1 MNNNI
6 EEQCRYLEEQAAKIG
21 VDVVVAPN
29 NRGDF
34 DMQLKGGTASIRVS
48 MEDRREDFIL
58 KAWKLMGKKD

>member
-21 VDVVVAPN
+21 VEVEVTPN

-48 MEDRREDFIL
+48 MEDRIEDFHL
-58 KAWKLMGKKD
+58 KAWKLMAD

>member
-1 MNNNI
+1 MSNQI
-6 EEQCRYLEEQAAKIG
+6 EAQCRYLEEQAAKIG
-21 VDVVVAPN
+21 VEVEVTPN

-58 KAWKLMGKKD
+58 KAWKLMGQAD